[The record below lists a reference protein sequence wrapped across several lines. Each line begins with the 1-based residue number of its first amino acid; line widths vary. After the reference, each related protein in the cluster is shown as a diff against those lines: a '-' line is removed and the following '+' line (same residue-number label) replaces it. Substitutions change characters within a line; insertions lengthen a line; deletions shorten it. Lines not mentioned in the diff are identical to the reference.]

1 MAVLTN
7 QDRVT
12 DELKTLEVLALCAGA
27 YLLLSILVS
36 KKKHK
41 TEKHNRNPMAE

>member
-12 DELKTLEVLALCAGA
+12 DELKTLEVLALCAGIPIIE
-27 YLLLSILVS
+27 YISIE
-36 KKKHK
+36 KKHK
-41 TEKHNRNPMAE
+41 TEKHNRNPMGE